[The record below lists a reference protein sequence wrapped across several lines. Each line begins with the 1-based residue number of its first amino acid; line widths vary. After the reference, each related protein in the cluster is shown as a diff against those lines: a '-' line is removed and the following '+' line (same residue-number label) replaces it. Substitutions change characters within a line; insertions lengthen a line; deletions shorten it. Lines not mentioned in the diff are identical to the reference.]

1 MGEFTAGKSGVRI
14 IFEKTYVKGEGGLKN
29 WPQLTAPQ
37 LPSFLKPPSSVR
49 SGEFDATYVDD
60 DVRIT
65 RGDRGELRVFI
76 RA

>member
-1 MGEFTAGKSGVRI
+1 M
-14 IFEKTYVKGEGGLKN
+14 KGEGSLKN

-37 LPSFLKPPSSVR
+37 LPGFLKPPSSVR
-49 SGEFDATYVDD
+49 SGEFTATYVDGD
-60 DVRIT
+60 MLIT